1 MIERIADHEPPVA
14 SYDFTQPDGSVVTVS
29 LPKHHFNVFELTVTE
44 SQGRNDGRKEGFIAD
59 PAAFGSIFMHILTT
73 VSRQPN
79 AAAQLDMVRRELELT
94 TTNLTPTSRS
104 ELAFSSYHLD
114 NLQRAIAQSDPQPVL
129 RCDYHDSFSGE
140 LQSHLYFIP
149 SDDGFT
155 YCHSIPADSQP
166 TQTIDDRP
174 ATGLPG
180 LAYQDIHLPWSADF
194 AIADT
199 EAWRLLSAMLYNSY
213 SKDTEYSQDTRYST
227 ITLLEAL
234 DTAIDSL
241 SDQV

>member
-104 ELAFSSYHLD
+104 ELAFSSYHLE
-114 NLQRAIAQSDPQPVL
+114 NLRQSIVQPEPQPVL
-129 RCDYHDSFSGE
+129 QCDYHDSFSGV
-140 LQSHLYFIP
+140 LQSHLYLIP
-149 SDDGFT
+149 SDNGYT
-155 YCHSIPADSQP
+155 YCHTTPADQLDQP
-166 TQTIDDRP
+166 SIQRP
-174 ATGLPG
+174 TEGMAA
-180 LAYQDIHLPWSADF
+180 LAYQDIHMPWSANF

-199 EAWRLLSAMLYNSY
+199 EAWQLLSAMIYQSY
-213 SKDTEYSQDTRYST
+213 SVDTEYSQDTRYST
-227 ITLLEAL
+227 MTLLEAL
-234 DTAIDSL
+234 DTAIASL